1 MRAFLIALLTA
12 FFLWEIAAVKVN
24 LRLAPPMRKRLFRI
38 GGRFALVAL
47 LFELVESV
55 VPQSGLTP
63 MHQAAWHALLMAA
76 LPEEFI
82 KFFAVSQ
89 FGKRELKS
97 FGPGIAVLLA
107 VGMSLG
113 FGVLES
119 QFFSGGGGAGQW
131 ALHVFTALP
140 MDAVFGFTMGGFM
153 ALAWRDPERTDEA
166 MLVLALFVP
175 MAFHFL
181 FTFLLVLHRL
191 APALD
196 WPLVLLPAVMLLE
209 GGFALILTN
218 HAVNRRGAFLAGRQ
232 PADPEGNRALMLAM
246 VSLALTCAALGVAVH
261 DPALRVLAL
270 CAALPLVFTV
280 DLGVVALAR
289 ARGYG

>member
-1 MRAFLIALLTA
+1 MLAFLIALLAA
-12 FFLWEIAAVKVN
+12 FFLWEVAVVKVN

-47 LFELVESV
+47 LVELVLSV
-55 VPQSGLTP
+55 VPQSGLAP
-63 MHQAAWHALLMAA
+63 VRQAGFHALFMAA

-119 QFFSGGGGAGQW
+119 QFFAGGGTSGQW

-153 ALAWRDPERTDEA
+153 ALAWRDAQRSDEV
-166 MLVLALFVP
+166 MLLLALLVP
-175 MAFHFL
+175 MAFHFI
-181 FTFLLVLHRL
+181 FTFLLVLHHL
-191 APALD
+191 APGLA
-196 WPLVLLPAVMLLE
+196 WPLALLPVIMLLE
-209 GGFALILTN
+209 AGFALILTN
-218 HAVNRRGAFLAGRQ
+218 HAVNREGAFLDQRA
-232 PADPEGNRALMLAM
+232 PADAGGNRALLLAA
-246 VSLALTCAALGVAVH
+246 VSLALTCAALGVAVD

-289 ARGYG
+289 ARGYA